1 MKPLKIRDQVFKF
14 GEVCDHCLGRQVY
27 GLFKQHLPEQTG
39 AALRTAKKEADVK
52 KSLKKKLKIYET
64 EKCSICKGIFL
75 RIDKLFPALLGKANE
90 AEFNTFQ
97 IGCSIDPGVMAAEEK
112 LWSKIGME
120 YCMPIKK
127 EINNLLAKKLAAV
140 TKKKPVLEIPDIT
153 FTVDFRAGKAHIQ
166 INQLFI
172 YGRYRKLKRDIPQ
185 SKWHC
190 NACGGRGCKR
200 CNFSGHEFPE
210 TVESLIA
217 EPALEAAQ
225 AREEK
230 FHAAGREDK
239 EARMLGKGRPFVLEV
254 IRPKRRNL
262 KLKDL
267 EKEINK
273 RAKGKVEVSGLRLSD
288 KKEVRLIKT
297 QMFDKSY
304 ECLVECKAVTAEDL
318 KKLNKSFNNV
328 TLSQKTPSRVLK
340 TRADKTRKRK
350 VISVKCKKKTRD
362 KLITKI
368 KAEAGTY
375 VKELISGDDGRTV
388 PSFAAVIGKPCKCL
402 ELDVIEIH
410 GLEK

>member
-1 MKPLKIRDQVFKF
+1 MKLIEIKAEVLKF
-14 GEVCDHCLGRQVY
+14 GDVCDHCLGRQLY
-27 GLFKQHLPEQTG
+27 LKFKPHMPEHIG
-39 AALRTAKKEADVK
+39 AALRAAKKEVDIK
-52 KSLKKKLKIYET
+52 KLLKKKPTIYET
-64 EKCSICKGIFL
+64 EKCPVCKGIFL
-75 RIDKLFPALLGKANE
+75 KIDNMFPALLEKANE

-97 IGCSIDPGVMAAEEK
+97 IGCSIDPAVMANEEQ

-127 EINNLLAKKLAAV
+127 ELNNILAKKMSAL
-140 TKKKPVLEIPDIT
+140 TKKKPVLENPDVTLIA
-153 FTVDFRAGKAHIQ
+153 DFRTGKAHLQ

-172 YGRYRKLKRDIPQ
+172 YGKYRKLKRDIPQ

-217 EPALEAAQ
+217 DPTLEITQ

-239 EARMLGKGRPFVLEV
+239 DARMLGKGRPFVFEV
-254 IRPKRRNL
+254 VRPKKRNF
-262 KLKDL
+262 KFKDL

-288 KKEVRLIKT
+288 KKEVRLLKT

-304 ECLVECKAVTAEDL
+304 ECLVECKKMTDEDL
-318 KKLNKSFNNV
+318 KKLDKAFKNI

-340 TRADKTRKRK
+340 TRADKMRKRK
-350 VISVKCKKKTRD
+350 VISVKCKKKTKD
-362 KLITKI
+362 KFIVKV

-388 PSFAAVIGKPCKCL
+388 PSFTSVIGKSCKCL

-410 GLEK
+410 RLD